1 MCLCNIIA
9 LFLKLTHWLQNFL
22 IKVMTGHSKTIYLRT
37 GKFKRFCKVKPSKLS
52 KKKHFQNG
60 TKVSSKAIIYNE

>member
-1 MCLCNIIA
+1 
-9 LFLKLTHWLQNFL
+9 
-22 IKVMTGHSKTIYLRT
+22 MTGHSKTIYLRT

>member
-52 KKKHFQNG
+52 KKNIFKTAQKFPLKQ
-60 TKVSSKAIIYNE
+60 